1 MREYAQPFYSSAA
14 WDACRTAYKKQVG
27 GLCEVCRAKGLIVP
41 GEIVH
46 HVIHITP
53 KNINDPNVTLNPDN
67 LQLVCRD
74 CHAEIHKRK
83 KRWKV
88 DEMGHVQCPTLQE
101 K

>member
-1 MREYAQPFYSSAA
+1 MKDFAKAFYTGSAWEYCRES
-14 WDACRTAYKKQVG
+14 YKKQAG

-53 KNINDPNVTLNPDN
+53 KNINDPNVTMNPEN
-67 LQLVCRD
+67 LQLVCRE

-83 KRWKV
+83 KRYKV
-88 DEMGHVQCPTLQE
+88 DEMGRVYAPTV
-101 K
+101 